1 MSDDA
6 REKAPAAGAAF
17 GLADRIHLT
26 RRQLFGAAAIGV
38 IGAHVLLEAAPASA
52 VADTDLVL
60 TGTGFSI
67 RADGGRVTL
76 MDAAGNQV
84 QRFTGYRSGVLNLT
98 TGTSAFGTAPDGT
111 PALVVIWDVPASA
124 PAGSSVRGTFAP
136 RGRSLEI
143 VYDLV
148 LPGATTM
155 STGMMRR
162 EPVPAG
168 TVTETFHGPADW
180 IRDPRG
186 GIPFQAGA
194 RTMFVQQRGDTALS
208 IVAPGAN
215 SSWRDNGALH
225 LPATPVSAGVFRA
238 TARVVLGPV
247 DERPAIVEAIASRR
261 ALATELSTDRPF
273 NIWET
278 ASAPLVVHAHAYN
291 GSGAREVT
299 FAWVAHDFDG
309 TVVAERT
316 HRAAAGA
323 GATIT
328 DDFAVSLPD
337 RGIAFVELTVGAGA
351 DTIYERTNVAV
362 LPPHEFSAAPSFFGL
377 SADYLRGP
385 VSEREL
391 IHRLGLRRSRH
402 AHFSAAELSTYG
414 FTQHRLRTPA
424 SIDEFDGDPVAL
436 AAYVSSELDLAEKAQ
451 ATHYECA
458 NEWNMRGGV
467 RKGVGAEKYVT
478 KWAAAF
484 RAEIDRRG
492 SKIRFIPVGLA
503 GMDDVYSEKMFA
515 AGLADH
521 AHAFNLH
528 PGRGN
533 FTPDYA
539 PTPAEW
545 ATGEGGSYWNYYGAL
560 TEARRQ
566 IDEYAAG
573 DMEFWL
579 TEAYTPTKPNS
590 WWHDT
595 YRHAAENTLLTA
607 ALAPTKGVD
616 VMQWFQFYDNV
627 KASPVGANP
636 DNPEYH
642 YGLLLRDLSPKP
654 HLLALANAAEHLDGA
669 RFVRWLDLPDSAR
682 GLVYDTPRGELVV
695 LWSRAD
701 GYLLNTAGT
710 RDGSFFPAQE
720 PWVDTWKTKTEFGFG
735 ATAAVTEIDAIGRR
749 RTLTPEDGRVALVLD
764 GAPRL
769 YYGLDIGA
777 EPADSAPGTATLRA
791 SASRDGRISLRV
803 DVRNGAHATA
813 VRLRENGKPLRV
825 EILAP
830 RTSGKQNA
838 TVVLRDRRAGAYTY
852 TGEVLNSHGATATTR
867 AEVKI
872 RQ

>member
-1 MSDDA
+1 MSEDA
-6 REKAPAAGAAF
+6 RENASDPGAAF

-26 RRQLFGAAAIGV
+26 RRQLFGAAAVGV
-38 IGAHVLLEAAPASA
+38 IGAQLLLDAAPASA

-60 TGTGFSI
+60 AGTGFSI

-76 MDAAGNQV
+76 LDAAGTQV

-98 TGTSAFGTAPDGT
+98 TGTSALGTAPDGT
-111 PALVVIWDVPASA
+111 PALIVTWDVPPNA
-124 PAGSSVRGTFAP
+124 PAGSSVRGTFTP

-143 VYDLV
+143 VYDV
-148 LPGATTM
+148 NLPGATTM

-180 IRDPRG
+180 VRDPRG
-186 GIPFQAGA
+186 GIPYQDGA
-194 RTMFVQQRGDTALS
+194 RTMFVQERGDTALS

-215 SSWRDNGALH
+215 SGWRDNGAVH
-225 LPATPVSAGVFRA
+225 LPASPVSAGVFRA
-238 TARVVLGPV
+238 TARVVLGPA

-261 ALATELSTDRPF
+261 ALAVELSTDRPF

-278 ASAPLVVHAHAYN
+278 AAEPLIVHAHVYN
-291 GSGAREVT
+291 GAPGREVMFT
-299 FAWVAHDFDG
+299 WVAHDFDG
-309 TVVAERT
+309 RVIAEKT
-316 HRAAAGA
+316 HRAAVGA
-323 GATIT
+323 GSTIT
-328 DDFAVSLPD
+328 EDLGVSLPG
-337 RGIAFVELTVGAGA
+337 RGIAFVELTVTAGDDA
-351 DTIYERTNVAV
+351 AYERTNIAV
-362 LPPHEFSAAPSFFGL
+362 LPPHEFSDAPSFFGL

-385 VSEREL
+385 VAEREL
-391 IHRLGLRRSRH
+391 IRRLGLRRSRH
-402 AHFSAAELSTYG
+402 AHFTAEELATYG

-424 SIDEFDGDPVAL
+424 SIDEFDGDPIAL
-436 AAYVSSELDLAEKAQ
+436 AGYVSSELDLAEKAQ

-478 KWAAAF
+478 KWATAF
-484 RAEIDRRG
+484 REEIDRRG
-492 SKIRFIPVGLA
+492 SKMRFIPVALA
-503 GMDDVYSEKMFA
+503 GMDDVYARKMFE
-515 AGLADH
+515 AGLADR

-539 PTPAEW
+539 PTPSEW
-545 ATGEGGSYWNYYGAL
+545 ATGDGGSYWNYYGAL

-566 IDEYAAG
+566 IDEYAGG

-627 KASPVGANP
+627 KASPVGADP

-669 RFVRWLDLPDSAR
+669 RFLRWLDLPDEAR
-682 GLVYDTPRGELVV
+682 GLLFDTPRGELVV

-710 RDGSFFPAQE
+710 RDGSFFPAEE
-720 PWVDTWKTKTEFGFG
+720 PWVDTWETKTAFGFG
-735 ATAAVTEIDAIGRR
+735 ATATVKEIDAIGRA
-749 RTLTPEDGRVALVLD
+749 RTLTPKDGRVTITLD

-769 YYGLDIGA
+769 YYGLDIGSD
-777 EPADSAPGTATLRA
+777 PAASAPGTTTLRA
-791 SASRDGRISLRV
+791 SASSDGSIALRI
-803 DVRNGAHATA
+803 DVRNGAQATA
-813 VRLRENGKPLRV
+813 VRLHENGRPLPL
-825 EILAP
+825 EILAV
-830 RTSGKQNA
+830 RSSGKQKS
-838 TVVLRDRRAGAYTY
+838 TIVLRGRAAGAYTY
-852 TGEVLNSHGATATTR
+852 TGEVMNAHGSTVTTR
-867 AEVKI
+867 ARVRI
-872 RQ
+872 P